1 MLLKAI
7 EFSDSLTL
15 IRDDSTVT
23 GVCKWIFKVW
33 MQSTTFQQFVFVMLM
48 QECSIFCHI
57 SHITFLWYL
66 NFLPGG
72 KNSRVKWKLLS
83 IVTFRDFW
91 LLREKYWNDSFFE
104 LRIKKGVIL
113 LLYRL
118 KVTFFRV
125 KQCTRPNTNYQWE
138 VNDRGANCHRR
149 YCLMQ
154 VNPRQSWILDYTL
167 WIPNRP
173 FARWHHFTKVT
184 RILFVFLFIF

>member
-1 MLLKAI
+1 MKWNWHRHYSLYWCRKFQFLFFCFNNSYGVSPFVVVFGWKAYACYLRLLS
-7 EFSDSLTL
+7 FQVLRLFFLTL

-23 GVCKWIFKVW
+23 GVCKW

-66 NFLPGG
+66 YLLPGG

-104 LRIKKGVIL
+104 LRIKIWKW
-113 LLYRL
+113 
-118 KVTFFRV
+118 KW
-125 KQCTRPNTNYQWE
+125 K
-138 VNDRGANCHRR
+138 
-149 YCLMQ
+149 
-154 VNPRQSWILDYTL
+154 
-167 WIPNRP
+167 
-173 FARWHHFTKVT
+173 
-184 RILFVFLFIF
+184 